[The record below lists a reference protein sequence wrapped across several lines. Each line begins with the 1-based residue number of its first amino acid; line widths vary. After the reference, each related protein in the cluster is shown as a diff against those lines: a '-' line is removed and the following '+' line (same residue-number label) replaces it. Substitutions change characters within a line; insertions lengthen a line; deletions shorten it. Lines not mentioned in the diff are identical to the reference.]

1 MSNQDRNADVETQHG
16 GTCIHLHAETPAL
29 IHTRRLTCTR
39 SHAQYTSTHAYMHAG
54 VMMQQSKYRATVESN
69 ILQAMRC
76 DCTLL
81 HSHKHHDHH
90 DRSNTAVS
98 SRPLDLN
105 FLFLCVLNMLMHAS
119 VRVCVFRYALVGCS
133 HPKPCVHPWS
143 LSTQTSTRSCYR

>member
-1 MSNQDRNADVETQHG
+1 MHSLACGN
-16 GTCIHLHAETPAL
+16 TC
-29 IHTRRLTCTR
+29 TRRLTCTR
-39 SHAQYTSTHAYMHAG
+39 SHAQYTTIHAYMHAG

-119 VRVCVFRYALVGCS
+119 VRVCVQICASGLFA
-133 HPKPCVHPWS
+133 PEAM
-143 LSTQTSTRSCYR
+143 RSSVVPFDTNVYEELLQVMPHACLYE